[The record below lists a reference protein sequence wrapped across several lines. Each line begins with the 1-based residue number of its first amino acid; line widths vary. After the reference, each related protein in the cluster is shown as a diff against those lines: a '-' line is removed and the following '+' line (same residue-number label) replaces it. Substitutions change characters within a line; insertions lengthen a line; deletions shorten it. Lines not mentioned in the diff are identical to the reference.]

1 MKYTLLI
8 LLVSLPLFC
17 IGAKIDSSRIEKLFD
32 LAKLQTPELIPTQK
46 EVEKLANDLKGDP
59 LEGYLYY
66 NWALFKYYQSNLERA
81 LAISKKGVEICGD
94 RVDQKSSKLKLLNL
108 LASFHTVKQEFP
120 KALEIYQSALKIA
133 SELKDN
139 LMSAKINNNV
149 ANLYFGLLD
158 YENAY
163 KHSSLAYKLIEAF
176 PKDQF
181 YSSIISI
188 LAVCESKLGKNEIG
202 LRHADEALK
211 FAAKTNNLAAM
222 VVAHHALGEIHFSQ
236 KNGALAMNHFS
247 ESLKFS
253 KEMGNLNFVILN
265 DIGLLHTNILL
276 KKYRE
281 AIAYGEEAL
290 DLIKNDTDKTRL
302 YAVKKQLA
310 EAYNGNGNYNLA
322 YGLMAEAHE
331 NYLQK
336 SGLEIQESIKELE
349 VKYETEKKEK
359 DLVQSKLILL
369 KKESDLQKAILLGSL
384 LILVVIILLASLLF
398 IRYRSRKK
406 LIIVNKQKERQVME
420 AVLIGE
426 EMERQR
432 LATELHDG
440 LASDLTAIR
449 YKLESIDTPDMKE
462 VNDLSE
468 MLKSAHEDTRRMSH
482 KLAPLKLEQ
491 HGLVLAFKS
500 FIDESTS
507 SACEINF
514 TDLTKGMS
522 VSNEKSLVLYRVGQE
537 LIQNALKHAQ
547 ANRVNVQ
554 ISNEGGWFSMLV
566 DDDGVGF
573 DSKNS
578 GKTNGLG
585 SIQRRVEQL
594 EGEFHFDSSVKKGTV
609 SVIKIPLN

>member
-1 MKYTLLI
+1 
-8 LLVSLPLFC
+8 
-17 IGAKIDSSRIEKLFD
+17 
-32 LAKLQTPELIPTQK
+32 
-46 EVEKLANDLKGDP
+46 
-59 LEGYLYY
+59 
-66 NWALFKYYQSNLERA
+66 
-81 LAISKKGVEICGD
+81 
-94 RVDQKSSKLKLLNL
+94 
-108 LASFHTVKQEFP
+108 
-120 KALEIYQSALKIA
+120 
-133 SELKDN
+133 
-139 LMSAKINNNV
+139 
-149 ANLYFGLLD
+149 
-158 YENAY
+158 
-163 KHSSLAYKLIEAF
+163 
-176 PKDQF
+176 
-181 YSSIISI
+181 
-188 LAVCESKLGKNEIG
+188 
-202 LRHADEALK
+202 
-211 FAAKTNNLAAM
+211 
-222 VVAHHALGEIHFSQ
+222 
-236 KNGALAMNHFS
+236 
-247 ESLKFS
+247 
-253 KEMGNLNFVILN
+253 
-265 DIGLLHTNILL
+265 
-276 KKYRE
+276 
-281 AIAYGEEAL
+281 
-290 DLIKNDTDKTRL
+290 
-302 YAVKKQLA
+302 
-310 EAYNGNGNYNLA
+310 
-322 YGLMAEAHE
+322 
-331 NYLQK
+331 
-336 SGLEIQESIKELE
+336 
-349 VKYETEKKEK
+349 
-359 DLVQSKLILL
+359 
-369 KKESDLQKAILLGSL
+369 
-384 LILVVIILLASLLF
+384 
-398 IRYRSRKK
+398 
-406 LIIVNKQKERQVME
+406 ME

-573 DSKNS
+573 DSKNL